1 MNPQEFLDKMAETA
15 NSFNFEAH
23 MNLISKEVNVL
34 GFPGFDVINY
44 NDWYNQ
50 SKKEFE
56 NRVLKRVT
64 YQGLYV
70 VAEDEERAMFQSVE
84 TVESTDGKM
93 NISVIEFTIQ
103 KEDDGQWRVVKE
115 QIMKNVPDSDKSE
128 MDD

>member
-34 GFPGFDVINY
+34 GFPDFDVINY

-56 NRVLKRVT
+56 DRVLKRVT

-70 VAEDEERAMFQSVE
+70 VAENEERAMFQSVE
-84 TVESTDGKM
+84 TVESSDGKM

-103 KEDDGQWRVVKE
+103 KEGDGQWRVVKE
-115 QIMKNVPDSDKSE
+115 QIMENVPDSD
-128 MDD
+128 D

>member
-1 MNPQEFLDKMAETA
+1 MSPQEFLDAMAETA
-15 NSFNFEAH
+15 NNFNFEAH
-23 MNLISKEVNVL
+23 MNLISKDVNVL

-56 NRVLKRVT
+56 DRVLKRVT

-70 VAEDEERAMFQSVE
+70 VAENEERAMFQSVE
-84 TVESTDGKM
+84 TVESTDGKE

-103 KEDDGQWRVVKE
+103 KEDDEQWRVVKE
-115 QIMKNVPDSDKSE
+115 EILKNAPDGNES
-128 MDD
+128 